1 MRSLELFVKNHSSFL
16 FWVIRMNKKYNIE
29 LLGFINIFEKNTK
42 TKVKDCFLQDES
54 LVFLVDSLEVGK
66 SIGKNG
72 NNIKNISRLL
82 KKKIRVI
89 GFYNDAVVFIK
100 NILNIKAEV
109 RKEDNLV
116 IIKCDNTQDRAQII
130 GRDMKNLRNLKDT
143 VKRYFD
149 VEIKVI

>member
-100 NILNIKAEV
+100 NILNVKAEV
-109 RKEDNLV
+109 SKEDNLV